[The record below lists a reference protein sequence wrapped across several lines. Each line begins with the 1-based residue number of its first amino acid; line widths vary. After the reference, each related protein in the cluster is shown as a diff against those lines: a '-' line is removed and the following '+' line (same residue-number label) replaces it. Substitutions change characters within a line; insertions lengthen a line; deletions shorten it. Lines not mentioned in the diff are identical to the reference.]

1 MLPHRLASCSR
12 HTERSSPWCSL
23 WAGCYVIYLPCFCLL
38 IQFQSFDFCGKLT
51 TESTQELAKRN
62 VPVSALLCR
71 AEKGDKGSLAIAR
84 IALVVAN
91 LASWLAFFFGSG
103 CDSAKCSNTLC
114 LLPGNKPLQ
123 VCVLTVIIRSCS
135 PAGPVGSGRESGN
148 SAGMKAALIS
158 KGGSSRAGWKHVG
171 CTLRSDTASA
181 AAACAGCDLGCRKK
195 AGCGLVHPTH
205 LQSTIKIA
213 WELLCLQMRRYS

>member
-91 LASWLAFFFGSG
+91 LASWLDFFLALGVTVPSAQMLCAFY
-103 CDSAKCSNTLC
+103 
-114 LLPGNKPLQ
+114 PGTSPCRCVSSLWSSEAARLQ
-123 VCVLTVIIRSCS
+123 VLLVVGENLGTQLEWKLLSLARVAPPEQDGNTSAARCDLTQLAQQLPVLGVTWG
-135 PAGPVGSGRESGN
+135 AGRKQDVGLFIQR
-148 SAGMKAALIS
+148 IS
-158 KGGSSRAGWKHVG
+158 KA
-171 CTLRSDTASA
+171 L
-181 AAACAGCDLGCRKK
+181 
-195 AGCGLVHPTH
+195 
-205 LQSTIKIA
+205 
-213 WELLCLQMRRYS
+213 